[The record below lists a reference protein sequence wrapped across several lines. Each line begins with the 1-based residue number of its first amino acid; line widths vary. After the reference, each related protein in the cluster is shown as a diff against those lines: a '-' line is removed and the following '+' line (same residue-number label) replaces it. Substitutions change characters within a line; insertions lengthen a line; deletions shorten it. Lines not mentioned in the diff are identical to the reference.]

1 MLRLSF
7 PLPDLPKPALVIC
20 ALAFAA
26 MLAGCGAGGVR
37 EEMVV
42 LAEPSPV
49 AEAGAADA
57 HPSSSASVAR
67 VSRSGPRPRAGVLTA
82 GDIDDTLNLPAFN
95 RFLKGA
101 RTKARLP
108 GQRLGAPIAFQVVD
122 VETGRPA
129 PGLRVTLSG
138 NGRVF
143 YDGYSGVDGNVT
155 VFPATRGAGGVSRV
169 TLKVFAAE
177 NGQVMAD
184 EILQAGSAR
193 KRIGVATPGG
203 WEPQF
208 LDLAFVVDTTGSMAD
223 ELDWLTKDLARI
235 VRRAKARAPGVS
247 IRYGLV
253 LYRDQGDAY
262 VVRNMGFTKNLSTM
276 RRWLRGQEASGGGDY
291 PEAAAAALESAVALN
306 WRRGQGER
314 LLFHVAD
321 APPHKRDADRYLR
334 AARAGASKNIQIFG
348 LGASGVALES
358 EFLMRQAAA
367 MTEGR
372 YLFLTD
378 DSGVGYAHAEP
389 TVSCYVVTQLSG
401 LMARVIG
408 SELSG
413 RRIEPAPDSI
423 IRRVGSYDR
432 GVCRD

>member
-7 PLPDLPKPALVIC
+7 PLPTLPRPILVIC
-20 ALAFAA
+20 GLA
-26 MLAGCGAGGVR
+26 MLIHLAACGSTGIR
-37 EEMVV
+37 EESVV
-42 LAEPSPV
+42 LAEPV
-49 AEAGAADA
+49 AEVGASEA
-57 HPSSSASVAR
+57 HPSSSATVAR
-67 VSRSGPRPRAGVLTA
+67 VARSDPRPRANVLTA
-82 GDIDDTLNLPAFN
+82 GDVDDTLNLPAFN
-95 RFLKGA
+95 RFL
-101 RTKARLP
+101 
-108 GQRLGAPIAFQVVD
+108 QRAMAETGLSTPSLGAPFALQVINGA
-122 VETGRPA
+122 TGQPA
-129 PGLRVTLSG
+129 PGLRVTLSHG
-138 NGRVF
+138 GRVF

-155 VFPATRGAGGVSRV
+155 VFPATRGAKGASRA
-169 TLKVFAAE
+169 TLKVFGLE
-177 NGQVMAD
+177 FGQTLTEQTMRA
-184 EILQAGSAR
+184 
-193 KRIGVATPGG
+193 GVARHTVRVAKAGG
-203 WEPQF
+203 WDPQF
-208 LDLAFVVDTTGSMAD
+208 LDMAFMVDTTGSMAD

-235 VRRAKARAPGVS
+235 VRRAKARAPGVD

-253 LYRDQGDAY
+253 LYRDHGDAY

-276 RRWLRGQEASGGGDY
+276 RRWLRAQQASGGGDY

-314 LLFHVAD
+314 LLFHIAD
-321 APPHKRDADRYLR
+321 APPHARDAGRYLR
-334 AARAGASKNIQIFG
+334 AARAGAAKNIQIFG

-358 EFLMRQAAA
+358 EYLMRQAAA
-367 MTEGR
+367 MSEGR

-413 RRIEPAPDSI
+413 QRIEPAPDSI